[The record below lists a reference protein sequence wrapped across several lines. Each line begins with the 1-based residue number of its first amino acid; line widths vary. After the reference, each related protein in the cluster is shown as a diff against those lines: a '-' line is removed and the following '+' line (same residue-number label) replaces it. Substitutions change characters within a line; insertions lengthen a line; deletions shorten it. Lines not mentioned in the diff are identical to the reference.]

1 MNKTPFPEP
10 PNMGIN
16 TWVLEAFHWCRR
28 EGLSIVEATQ
38 RITGYEGAL
47 RRPFKRGEL
56 KRAAERAYSMKLD
69 KSAIPEQKP
78 ELPPWNSQETARI
91 FEASGTSVVDLTVLS
106 PLADPQMITTRE
118 ILSILFPD
126 PDGLLCVGKSAYKF
140 QTAPLRDHKDL
151 LRSQFVVPAYMTAT
165 SGLTQDGK
173 VSAHTKAS
181 TGARRYI
188 VCDFDEPP
196 PEQHAAIIEHLS
208 RFRPLAMA
216 LSSGGKSLHAWFPVT
231 DNANDD
237 RLFWRLCIAL
247 GADPA
252 LYRNHSQFV
261 RIPNGTRD
269 TGKRQYCVYLNPQAS
284 TL

>member
-1 MNKTPFPEP
+1 MNKVRFPEP
-10 PNMGIN
+10 PHDGIN
-16 TWVLEAFHWCRR
+16 TWLMEALHWCRR
-28 EGLSIVEATQ
+28 EGLSVSEATQ
-38 RITGYEGAL
+38 RITGYEGTL
-47 RRPFKRGEL
+47 RRPFKRGEIE
-56 KRAAERAYSMKLD
+56 RAVERAYTVKLD
-69 KSAIPEQKP
+69 KSAIVERKV
-78 ELPPWNSQETARI
+78 ELPPWNAQETARI
-91 FEASGTSVVDLTVLS
+91 FEGSGTTVVDLTVLS
-106 PLADPQMITTRE
+106 PLADPQMIPTEE
-118 ILSILFPD
+118 ILELLFPD
-126 PDGLLCVGKSAYKF
+126 ADGLLCVGKSAYEFK
-140 QTAPLRDHKDL
+140 TAPLRDHTDL
-151 LRSQFVVPAYMTAT
+151 LHGQFIVPAYMTAT
-165 SGLTQDGK
+165 TGLTQDGK
-173 VSAHTKAS
+173 VSAHCKAN
-181 TGARRYI
+181 TGTRRYI

-196 PEQHAAIIEHLS
+196 PDQHAAIIEHLS
-208 RFRPLAMA
+208 KFRPLAMA